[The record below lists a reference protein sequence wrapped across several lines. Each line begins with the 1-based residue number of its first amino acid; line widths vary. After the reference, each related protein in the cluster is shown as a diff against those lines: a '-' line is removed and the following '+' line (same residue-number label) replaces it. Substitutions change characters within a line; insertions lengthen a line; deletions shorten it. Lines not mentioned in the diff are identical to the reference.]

1 MGFFQ
6 EIRTNEIKNET
17 YERYECLFQQYE
29 TIRSFGE
36 SIYTQRASIVDTE
49 KEWKQFIQKY
59 SRI

>member
-49 KEWKQFIQKY
+49 KE
-59 SRI
+59 